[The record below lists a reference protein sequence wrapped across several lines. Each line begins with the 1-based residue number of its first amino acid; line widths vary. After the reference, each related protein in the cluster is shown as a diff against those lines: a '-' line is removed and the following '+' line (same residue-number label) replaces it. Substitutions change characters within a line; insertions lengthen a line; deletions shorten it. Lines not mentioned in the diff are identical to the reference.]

1 MFELTVLVIVKI
13 DKVNESLKLIC
24 SKDKIP
30 DNINKLII
38 KKIMAKKTKTTAPGQ
53 IFEKSKL

>member
-1 MFELTVLVIVKI
+1 MLEFTVLVIVKM

-38 KKIMAKKTKTTAPGQ
+38 KKTIDRK
-53 IFEKSKL
+53 